1 MTSQNLNSFSVLFM
15 ACRNFLQ
22 TFTFC
27 GELLRISRTA
37 PRPVGLAAKMLGA
50 SIFDV
55 TAFPSHLGIPLTRGL
70 SLVHLTGP
78 GAVCVLMQGSFTLTA
93 LKQHS

>member
-1 MTSQNLNSFSVLFM
+1 MTSQNLNSFSGLFM
-15 ACRNFLQ
+15 ACRIFLQ

-55 TAFPSHLGIPLTRGL
+55 TAFPSHPGIPLTQGL
-70 SLVHLTGP
+70 SSVHLSSQAP
-78 GAVCVLMQGSFTLTA
+78 VPF
-93 LKQHS
+93 

>member
-1 MTSQNLNSFSVLFM
+1 M
-15 ACRNFLQ
+15 ARRKFLQ

-50 SIFDV
+50 SIFDA
-55 TAFPSHLGIPLTRGL
+55 TAFPSHSSIPLTQGL
-70 SLVHLTGP
+70 SSVYLSSQAPVP
-78 GAVCVLMQGSFTLTA
+78 F
-93 LKQHS
+93 